1 MIIVDDSSPDNCGM
15 LCDDHV
21 KKIGVLSLYVKLINM
36 FLLLDFST
44 NSMKVLK

>member
-1 MIIVDDSSPDNCGM
+1 MIIVDDGSPDNCGM

-44 NSMKVLK
+44 NGMKVLK